1 MTEEQP
7 SLSESQF
14 GQALQRYQDGAEAAD
29 VIADFESITRRDPR
43 QAAGWTC
50 LAWLQLLCNQPE
62 EALRSARFAVRL
74 NGQDPQ
80 ARINL
85 SLALLET
92 QSKGV
97 RDHIQVV
104 QQVMTLAP
112 EVSGELKASIAD
124 GLERKPGW
132 KALEKVKAW
141 LEL

>member
-1 MTEEQP
+1 METSQDSLFEQ
-7 SLSESQF
+7 
-14 GQALQRYQDGAEAAD
+14 AMARYQAGAAAEEVLPDFARIVEAA
-29 VIADFESITRRDPR
+29 PR
-43 QAAGWTC
+43 QSAGWTC
-50 LAWLQLLCNQPE
+50 LAWLQLLCDQPE

-92 QSKGV
+92 PSKGV

-112 EVSGELKASIAD
+112 EVSGDSRPRSPT
-124 GLERKPGW
+124 GLSANPAGRPSRK
-132 KALEKVKAW
+132 
-141 LEL
+141 